1 MSFDHYIQ
9 SGGKRLRCGYTTGAC
24 AALAAK
30 GAAELLLT
38 GRAPETVSL
47 RTPKGWVVEVPLEGP
62 RLEGGTASAWVT
74 KDGGDDVDAT
84 HGLPIA
90 ASVARQPG
98 TGLTLRGGEGVGRVT
113 KPGLDQPVGEWA
125 INSTPR
131 RMILEAVDSVRRALD
146 QPGGLL
152 ITISVPGGWE
162 AAEKTFNPHLGIE
175 GGISILGTSGIV
187 EPMSVQALV
196 DTLALEL
203 RQAAASGARR
213 LILTPGNYGMD
224 FLGSGALDLPPE
236 VPIVRCSNFVG
247 EALDSARLEGF
258 RDILLVGHIGKFV
271 KLAAGIF
278 NTHSR
283 QADGRGEIFC
293 AHAALCGADR
303 ETARAL
309 MDSATADR
317 CLEILQERRLQEP
330 VLASLLGAIQVRL
343 DRRTGEG
350 ARAGAVLFSNQY
362 GSLGMTRGA
371 KEILT
376 AWKQNT

>member
-9 SGGKRLRCGYTTGAC
+9 SGGKRLQCGYTTGTC

-38 GRAPETVSL
+38 GRASEAVSL
-47 RTPKGWVVEVPLEGP
+47 RTPKGWVVKVPLEGP
-62 RLEGGTASAWVT
+62 RLENGTASAWVT

-90 ASVARQPG
+90 ASVTRQPG

-146 QPGGLL
+146 LPGGLL
-152 ITISVPGGWE
+152 ITISVPGGQE
-162 AAEKTFNPHLGIE
+162 AAKKTFNPHLGIE

-224 FLGSGALDLPPE
+224 FLGSGALDLPPATTGWISWA
-236 VPIVRCSNFVG
+236 PGPWTCPRRSPSSG
-247 EALDSARLEGF
+247 APTLWGRPWTAPGWRGF
-258 RDILLVGHIGKFV
+258 MTSCWWGT
-271 KLAAGIF
+271 LA
-278 NTHSR
+278 NS
-283 QADGRGEIFC
+283 
-293 AHAALCGADR
+293 
-303 ETARAL
+303 
-309 MDSATADR
+309 
-317 CLEILQERRLQEP
+317 
-330 VLASLLGAIQVRL
+330 
-343 DRRTGEG
+343 
-350 ARAGAVLFSNQY
+350 
-362 GSLGMTRGA
+362 
-371 KEILT
+371 
-376 AWKQNT
+376 